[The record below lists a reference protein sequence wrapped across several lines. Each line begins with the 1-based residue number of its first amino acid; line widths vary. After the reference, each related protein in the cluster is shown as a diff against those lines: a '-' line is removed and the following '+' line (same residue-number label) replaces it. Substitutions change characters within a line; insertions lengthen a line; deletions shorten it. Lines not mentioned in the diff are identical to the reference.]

1 MGKSEFLLS
10 SKTEII
16 LLHLLMFFFFYV
28 FKFYLLI
35 FGPTGLSLLHAG
47 FSLVVGSRATLAVVC
62 RFLTEVAS
70 LVAEHRLKGTRAS
83 VVAAG
88 GP

>member
-1 MGKSEFLLS
+1 M
-10 SKTEII
+10 
-16 LLHLLMFFFFYV
+16 
-28 FKFYLLI
+28 
-35 FGPTGLSLLHAG
+35 LHAG
-47 FSLVVGSRATLAVVC
+47 FSIVVGSRATLAVVC

>member
-16 LLHLLMFFFFYV
+16 LLPLLIFFNV

-35 FGPTGLSLLHAG
+35 FGPTGSTLLHAG
-47 FSLVVGSRATLAVVC
+47 FSLVVGSRATLAVEC
-62 RFLTEVAS
+62 RFLTKVAS

>member
-1 MGKSEFLLS
+1 M
-10 SKTEII
+10 
-16 LLHLLMFFFFYV
+16 
-28 FKFYLLI
+28 
-35 FGPTGLSLLHAG
+35 LHAG
-47 FSLVVGSRATLAVVC
+47 FSLVVGSRATLAVEC
-62 RFLTEVAS
+62 RFLTKVAS